1 MKMITEGKYKARAS
15 GEVVLGTSA
24 KKGTPFVEL
33 YFEITDGEN
42 KGGKVR
48 WTAYFAEKSA
58 ERTIEA
64 LQIAG
69 WEGEDL
75 SDFSD
80 GGLHGLDKNEV
91 EIAVELEEYEYE
103 GEKRTSPRVQWVNR
117 LGGYLNVQNAMS
129 AEAAE
134 SFGEK
139 MKGLVLK
146 VRARKPAQPDP
157 TDFPHGANA
166 PAPSAPSAPSAPGQ
180 KATGTGGRRF

>member
-1 MKMITEGKYKARAS
+1 MAITEGKYKARAV
-15 GEVVLGTSA
+15 GEVVLGNSA
-24 KKGTPFVEL
+24 KKGTPFIEC
-33 YFEITDGEN
+33 YFEIAEGEN

-48 WTAYFAEKSA
+48 WTSYFSEKTA

-69 WEGEDL
+69 WEGEEL

-91 EIAVELEEYEYE
+91 EIVVELEEYEVE
-103 GEKRTSPRVQWVNR
+103 GEKRTSPRVQWVNK

-129 AEAAE
+129 AEQAE
-134 SFGEK
+134 SFSEK

-146 VRARKPAQPDP
+146 VRSKKPAQGDP
-157 TDFPHGANA
+157 TDFPHGANERA
-166 PAPSAPSAPSAPGQ
+166 EEPP
-180 KATGTGGRRF
+180 KKTGTGGRRF